1 MILFYY
7 STLVA
12 IFWVTISIYL
22 TVCSYKVRF
31 LKDIHPNKFRN
42 EPRVAVIIA
51 VRNEEEELERSL
63 KSVLE
68 LDYKNFRII
77 TINDRSTD
85 RTPEILE
92 NIKLNNPSMDLIH
105 VKELPEGWLG
115 KNHALYQGYLQSKE
129 DWMLFTDADV
139 TFSKDSLKRAM
150 TYAINEGLDHLAV
163 IPEVNSRST
172 LFNST
177 MDTFKIMLELRQRPW
192 ATRNPNSSASIGIG
206 AFNLVKRTAYESI
219 GTHSAI
225 SLRPDDDLKLGE
237 RIKRKGFRSDVLYG
251 EKQITL
257 EWYKSIREFING
269 LMKNTFSIF
278 NYNLLKALLAAIA
291 TLLFFALPIP
301 LMLFAGSEKERGLA
315 LIILLFQIPLF
326 VFKRGMRGVWWHPLM
341 IPYAG
346 CIMVYILLKSTILT
360 LKQRGI
366 YWRDS
371 YYPLS
376 ELKKNK

>member
-1 MILFYY
+1 MILFVY
-7 STLVA
+7 SSLAA

-22 TVCSYKVRF
+22 TTNSYRIRF
-31 LKDIHPNKFRN
+31 LKDIPISNFRH
-42 EPRVAVIIA
+42 EPSVAVIIA
-51 VRNEEEELERSL
+51 ERNEEEDLEQSL
-63 KSVLE
+63 KSILD
-68 LDYKNFRII
+68 LDYKNYRII

-85 RTPEILE
+85 STREILE
-92 NIKLNNPSMDLIH
+92 NMKANHPSIGLIH
-105 VKELPEGWLG
+105 IEELPGGWLG
-115 KNHALYQGYLQSKE
+115 KNHALFQGYLNSE
-129 DWMLFTDADV
+129 EEWLLFTDADV

-150 TYAINEGLDHLAV
+150 TYANNRDLDHLAV
-163 IPEVNSRST
+163 LPEVNSRSA

-192 ATRNPNSSASIGIG
+192 DVRNPNLSASIGIG
-206 AFNLVKRTAYESI
+206 AFNLVKRNVYESI

-237 RIKRKGFRSDVLYG
+237 LIKGRGFRSDVLYG

-257 EWYKSIREFING
+257 EWYRSIKEFING

-278 NYNLLKALLAAIA
+278 NYNLLKALFAAIA

-301 LMLFAGSEKERGLA
+301 LMLLAGSEKETGLA

-326 VFKRGMRGVWWHPLM
+326 ALKRGMRGVWWHPVM
-341 IPYAG
+341 VPYAG
-346 CIMVYILLKSTILT
+346 CIMAYILLRSSVLT

-376 ELKKNK
+376 ELRKNK

>member
-1 MILFYY
+1 MILFIY

-12 IFWVTISIYL
+12 IFWVSISIYL
-22 TVCSYKVRF
+22 TINSYRIRF
-31 LKDIHPNKFRN
+31 LKDIPISSFSH
-42 EPRVAVIIA
+42 EPSVAVIIA
-51 VRNEEEELERSL
+51 IRNEEEDLEQSL
-63 KSVLE
+63 KSILD
-68 LDYKNFRII
+68 LDYKNYRII

-85 RTPEILE
+85 STSEILE
-92 NIKLNNPSMDLIH
+92 NMKANHPSIGLIH
-105 VKELPEGWLG
+105 IEELPGGWLG
-115 KNHALYQGYLQSKE
+115 KNHALFQGYLNSKE
-129 DWMLFTDADV
+129 EWMLFTDADV

-150 TYAINEGLDHLAV
+150 TYANSRDLDHLAV
-163 IPEVNSRST
+163 LPEVNSRSI

-177 MDTFKIMLELRQRPW
+177 MDTFKIMLELRQKPW
-192 ATRNPNSSASIGIG
+192 DVRNPNSTASIGIG
-206 AFNLVKRTAYESI
+206 AFNLVKRKVYESI
-219 GTHSAI
+219 GTHSGI

-237 RIKRKGFRSDVLYG
+237 RIKRMEFHSDVLYG

-257 EWYKSIREFING
+257 EWYKSIKEFING

-278 NYNLLKALLAAIA
+278 NYNLLRALLAAMA

-301 LMLFAGSEKERGLA
+301 LMLFAGSDKEISLA
-315 LIILLFQIPLF
+315 LIILLFQMPLF
-326 VFKRGMRGVWWHPLM
+326 VFKRGMRGKWWHPFL

-346 CIMVYILLKSTILT
+346 CIMVYILLKSSILT
-360 LKQRGI
+360 LKQSGI